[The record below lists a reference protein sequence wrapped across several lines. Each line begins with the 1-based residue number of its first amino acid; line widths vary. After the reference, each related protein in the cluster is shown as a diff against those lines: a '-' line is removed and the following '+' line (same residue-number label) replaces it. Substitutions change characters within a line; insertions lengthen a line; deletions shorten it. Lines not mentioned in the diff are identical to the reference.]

1 MVRTMALYLYAL
13 GLVLPPVA
21 ASEDCCC
28 SRFRGEPRCGRS
40 RRSRGPHEAER
51 SFVPLMKRP
60 DIVGTFERRGIG
72 RVLETDQASHR
83 VD

>member
-28 SRFRGEPRCGRS
+28 SRFRGEPTCGRS
-40 RRSRGPHEAER
+40 RRSRGPHERVGRRKNPRELFSQQRDNVLRVA
-51 SFVPLMKRP
+51 LHP
-60 DIVGTFERRGIG
+60 DKPRGH
-72 RVLETDQASHR
+72 LFH
-83 VD
+83 